1 MMVTSNFAMQISIIN
16 NQVMKRTFFIIFI
29 FLISAMQ
36 LYVYASG
43 DRRPISLERKGG
55 HRSGTPMYNDAPQAY
70 YDAKEQIIIIDGGGA
85 VSYYDVEITS
95 PSSGILEIA
104 TTVGG
109 NYDTFDISSL
119 SAGSHTITIE
129 TPTGHVY
136 EGTFTSY

>member
-1 MMVTSNFAMQISIIN
+1 MKKIPRIILLRL
-16 NQVMKRTFFIIFI
+16 V
-29 FLISAMQ
+29 SY
-36 LYVYASG
+36 LYSFGAP
-43 DRRPISLERKGG
+43 DRIVLRDKHSKPTRD
-55 HRSGTPMYNDAPQAY
+55 GTPMYNDAPQAY
-70 YDAKEQIIIIDGGGA
+70 YDVKEQIIIIDGGGA

-109 NYDTFDISSL
+109 NFDTFDISSL

>member
-1 MMVTSNFAMQISIIN
+1 
-16 NQVMKRTFFIIFI
+16 
-29 FLISAMQ
+29 
-36 LYVYASG
+36 
-43 DRRPISLERKGG
+43 
-55 HRSGTPMYNDAPQAY
+55 MYNDAPQAY

-104 TTVGG
+104 TTV
-109 NYDTFDISSL
+109 DISSL